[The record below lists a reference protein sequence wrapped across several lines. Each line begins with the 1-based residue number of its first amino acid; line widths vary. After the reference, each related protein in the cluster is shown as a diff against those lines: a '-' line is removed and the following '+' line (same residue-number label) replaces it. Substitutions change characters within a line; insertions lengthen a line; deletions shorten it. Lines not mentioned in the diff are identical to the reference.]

1 MDPTAIL
8 PTYMSELKMQNNIR
22 VLIHNDHR
30 IVYQIDCVDGT
41 GTVEV
46 LTLFPGVVLQFHS
59 FHCKSFQLSESKEV
73 GNSLKINYCTEG
85 RMEVRMSDNLLL
97 FMEPGNLSIDVRK
110 AQDSFN
116 FHAVTITGWNSCS
129 TPQHGTT
136 RPRKSCGCLEW
147 METSAVPLLP
157 ERTKLCGTGR

>member
-59 FHCKSFQLSESKEV
+59 F
-73 GNSLKINYCTEG
+73 TA
-85 RMEVRMSDNLLL
+85 
-97 FMEPGNLSIDVRK
+97 NLS
-110 AQDSFN
+110 
-116 FHAVTITGWNSCS
+116 SC
-129 TPQHGTT
+129 Q
-136 RPRKSCGCLEW
+136 K
-147 METSAVPLLP
+147 V
-157 ERTKLCGTGR
+157 KK